1 MRPQTAI
8 RARALGVQESLKI
21 LKYRFGR
28 EVGFRPVV
36 VGRGVRCYP
45 VEGKLR
51 PESEIVTWTRGTDR
65 RLASSVDQ
73 PAIPVSPRLTGNR
86 NLTL

>member
-8 RARALGVQESLKI
+8 KTQAPDAQESLKI

-28 EVGFRPVV
+28 EVGFHPVV
-36 VGRGVRCYP
+36 LGRGVRRYP

-51 PESEIVTWTRGTDR
+51 PESEIVS
-65 RLASSVDQ
+65 LVEVPQ
-73 PAIPVSPRLTGNR
+73 PK
-86 NLTL
+86 